1 MRLFLLTA
9 VAMLAFAANS
19 LLTRAGVAAGLIGP
33 MEFALWRVVAGTGV
47 LGLLVVLRGGRLW
60 PARVAGGAGLVVY
73 LVGFSLAYAGLSA
86 GIGALILF
94 GVVQIT
100 MFGGAVLAR
109 EPVPVARWIGAGVAF
124 AGLVVLLAPGGASVS
139 LYHAGLMAAAG
150 AGWGYYSLAAR
161 PKDAGGQGDPLGV
174 TAANFVLAVPVVAMV
189 WAVLPGGVGAAP
201 MGIGLAVVSG
211 AVTSGLGY
219 ALWYRLVP
227 QLGAAR
233 AGVAQLTVPVLAALG
248 GIALGEDVTLRFAI
262 AAGLVL
268 GGVGL
273 ASGYRG
279 LTRR

>member
-1 MRLFLLTA
+1 MKLFLLTA
-9 VAMLAFAANS
+9 LTMLAFAANS

-33 MEFALWRVVAGTGV
+33 MEFALWRVVAGAVT

-73 LVGFSLAYAGLSA
+73 LVGFSLAYAGLAA

-100 MFGGAVLAR
+100 MFSGAVLAR
-109 EPVPVARWIGAGVAF
+109 EPVPLARWIGAGVAF
-124 AGLVVLLAPGGASVS
+124 AGLVVLLVPGGVGVS

-161 PKDAGGQGDPLGV
+161 GQGDPLGV
-174 TAANFVLAVPVVAMV
+174 TAANFVLAVPVVAIV
-189 WAVLPGGVGAAP
+189 WAVLPGGASAAP
-201 MGIGLAVVSG
+201 MGIALAVVSG

-227 QLGAAR
+227 MLGAAR
-233 AGVAQLTVPVLAALG
+233 AGVAQLTVPVIAALG
-248 GIALGEDVTLRFAI
+248 GIALGEAVSLRFVI

-268 GGVGL
+268 GGVLL

-279 LTRR
+279 FTRR

>member
-1 MRLFLLTA
+1 MRLFLLTC

-19 LLTRAGVAAGLIGP
+19 LLTRAAVAAGLIDP
-33 MEFALWRVVAGTGV
+33 MEFALWRVAAGAV
-47 LGLLVVLRGGRLW
+47 MLGLLVLMRGGRLW
-60 PARVAGGAGLVVY
+60 PGRVAGGAGLIVY
-73 LVGFSLAYAGLSA
+73 LVGFSLAYAGLAA

-100 MFGGAVLAR
+100 MFSGAVLAR
-109 EPVPVARWIGAGVAF
+109 EPVPLARWIGAGVAF

-139 LYHAGLMAAAG
+139 LYHAALMAAAG

-161 PKDAGGQGDPLGV
+161 GQGDPLGV
-174 TAANFVLAVPVVAMV
+174 TAANFVLAVPVVAIA
-189 WAVLPGGVGAAP
+189 WAVLPGGVAATP
-201 MGIGLAVVSG
+201 IGIGLAVVSG

-233 AGVAQLTVPVLAALG
+233 AGVAQLTVPVIAALG
-248 GIALGEDVTLRFAI
+248 GIALGEAVSVRFMI

-268 GGVGL
+268 GGVLL